1 MTINI
6 ERIISGRGLLRIP
19 DSADLRK
26 AKRLVLFVDVI
37 REPRNKYY
45 NSNYN
50 PPKGRYGT
58 INLFRDGYQVQEIC
72 LEYPYQSF
80 PFYPDPAAQTFYLAK
95 CSYELLL
102 AQLVEMSDKLGLLTN
117 NSPNPFTDWWHTNYW
132 WDEARVVC
140 YADTGL
146 RLTLKSEEF
155 LLCPNDSDPQPP
167 DQPPPPNEIPQIPPG
182 TPLDGDTIPVS
193 DPYQEPDD
201 DGDTVPYEDDVPE
214 SDLPLGTACQIYRI
228 DYTYLTTNGQTLSNF
243 GFIKGKYFTNIT
255 FQFTGGS
262 GYQFLIEA
270 QAGSPTIQG
279 IQQAVCQ
286 NTLAPRVFDT
296 IAAAGIPVSAT
307 FVSATPQ

>member
-167 DQPPPPNEIPQIPPG
+167 DQPPPPNEIPQVPPG
-182 TPLDGDTIPVS
+182 TPLNGTTTPVS
-193 DPYQEPDD
+193 DPYQSPDD
-201 DGDTVPYEDDVPE
+201 DGDTVPYEGDVPQAE
-214 SDLPLGTACQIYRI
+214 VPTGKACTIYNLTWDWTRASD
-228 DYTYLTTNGQTLSNF
+228 GQVFSRSWYIRGQYVVPSLNWEV
-243 GFIKGKYFTNIT
+243 I
-255 FQFTGGS
+255 GGS
-262 GYQFLIEA
+262 SINWVMITQGSGQNVGTV
-270 QAGSPTIQG
+270 QACRPEP
-279 IQQAVCQ
+279 
-286 NTLAPRVFDT
+286 TLATLFSDSN
-296 IAAAGIPVSAT
+296 GIPS
-307 FVSATPQ
+307 SISNINISPP